1 MAAQTG
7 VPSLAMHVLSP
18 LLSPTISYS
27 TGREAHESDGSELGA
42 HDSFGSG
49 DGQGDR
55 LERADVID
63 FDGVERRGAQ
73 TDETAEFG
81 ENAESSRRTPPRSG
95 ALLQKAGRT
104 TKSTKS
110 TK

>member
-1 MAAQTG
+1 MASPAQIAANRLNR
-7 VPSLAMHVLSP
+7 SEDK
-18 LLSPTISYS
+18 
-27 TGREAHESDGSELGA
+27 GREAHESVGSEFGA

-55 LERADVID
+55 LEPTDVID
-63 FDGVERRGAQ
+63 RDGVEQHGDL
-73 TDETAEFG
+73 TSGIEEIG
-81 ENAESSRRTPPRSG
+81 ENAERSRRTPPRSG
-95 ALLQKAGRT
+95 ASLQKAART